1 MKLFMINSMPE
12 ALAVTFV
19 LADTSGLVYC
29 FVCFAVQTETILPL
43 LPSFLLL
50 LPLLLLLLLL
60 LVLPLLL
67 LLRLILML

>member
-1 MKLFMINSMPE
+1 MPE

-19 LADTSGLVYC
+19 LADTPGLVYC

-43 LPSFLLL
+43 LPSFLL